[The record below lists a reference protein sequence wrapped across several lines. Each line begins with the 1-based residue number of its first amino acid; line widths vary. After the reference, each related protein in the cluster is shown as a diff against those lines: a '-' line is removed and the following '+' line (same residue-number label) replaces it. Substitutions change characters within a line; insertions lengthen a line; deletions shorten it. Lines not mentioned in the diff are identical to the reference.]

1 MRTLSS
7 RIRIRCTS
15 CNFSR
20 KPCRQLD
27 QVCRSRWRLQ
37 VLRNQSQ
44 FWKPIWPNLSKWIP
58 QTRGL
63 AQVPTELTFEAYCM
77 SMRINPSPK
86 RDVNNKHFLY
96 DWGYITQSF
105 GHVVSHELSQMVLDR
120 CLTLIPNLNSVF
132 FYMLWFLRS
141 LKIAIPTKMNRC
153 IPILL
158 YVINLT
164 LVSKSR
170 VVQRTSWQ
178 SQPLN

>member
-37 VLRNQSQ
+37 ALRNHSQ

-63 AQVPTELTFEAYCM
+63 AQVRTELTFEAYCM

-86 RDVNNKHFLY
+86 RDVNNKHFLS
-96 DWGYITQSF
+96 DWGYITQGNNILVMLCCMSF
-105 GHVVSHELSQMVLDR
+105 LK
-120 CLTLIPNLNSVF
+120 
-132 FYMLWFLRS
+132 WFLIDVWRWFQIWTQFS
-141 LKIAIPTKMNRC
+141 STCSGFCA
-153 IPILL
+153 
-158 YVINLT
+158 VW
-164 LVSKSR
+164 KSR
-170 VVQRTSWQ
+170 FLQKRIDAYQYCYT
-178 SQPLN
+178 